1 MTCVCALLAQGGY
14 VVLCVLVCAHSE
26 SVLAVAV
33 ANVTRVL
40 VPSSSFRGIL
50 QGSFTNFT
58 RMKHPNIHLNS
69 ISKCF
74 RVPQLEEHTFTEES
88 KDVFTTVVY
97 KHIAS

>member
-1 MTCVCALLAQGGY
+1 M
-14 VVLCVLVCAHSE
+14 VLCVLVCAHSE

-58 RMKHPNIHLNS
+58 SMKHPNIHLNS

-88 KDVFTTVVY
+88 KDIFTTVVY